1 MGLSNFF
8 SSLLGKAKQTAEV
21 AKENLSEVAD
31 NAMEKVT
38 EVAAEAKVAVENVVE
53 TTSQKLDE
61 MGVSE
66 KVADFVETA
75 KEKTAEAAG
84 WVEEKAHTLILGV
97 YLRKSRNIKNL

>member
-1 MGLSNFF
+1 M
-8 SSLLGKAKQTAEV
+8 
-21 AKENLSEVAD
+21 
-31 NAMEKVT
+31 
-38 EVAAEAKVAVENVVE
+38 E

-84 WVEEKAHTLILGV
+84 WVEEKAHNVKESLQNAAEVVEDKVEDLTGN
-97 YLRKSRNIKNL
+97 KDEEKPAE